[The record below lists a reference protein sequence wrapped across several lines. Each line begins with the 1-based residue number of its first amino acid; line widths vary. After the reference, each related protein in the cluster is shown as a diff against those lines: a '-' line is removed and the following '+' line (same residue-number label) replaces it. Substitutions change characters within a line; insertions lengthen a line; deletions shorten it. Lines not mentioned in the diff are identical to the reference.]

1 MSGARTDSD
10 PELTAVGPAPAVADA
25 GPGVPWRRLEIR
37 TILVRPFNEI
47 LSFIP
52 LLIGVIALGQHGGD
66 RVWWG
71 LGVIALLLGRGL
83 LHFLTTRYRITDE
96 QVEVRTGL
104 VFRQRLATRR
114 ARIRTVEAT
123 AKFGHRLFGVTSVRI
138 GTGQHDQKDRKTMRL
153 DAVTFAEADRLRREL
168 LRRDTGSGTATG
180 PAIATGVLDAV
191 EDPAPGTV
199 IARLDWGWLRYAPLT
214 LSGLFAMV
222 AVAGLVWRSLN
233 ELDIDVYRV
242 GLARDTVRWLEHANL
257 GMVILVVAVAALV
270 IIVFGSMVVYTLKF
284 SGYRLVRES
293 DDTLHVRRGLLT
305 TSAVTI
311 EEARLRGVEI
321 SEPLLLRAGKGARC
335 SAIATGL
342 QHKNESHLLLPPGP
356 VAEAHRVAARV
367 LRTTDAGSPT
377 RAELVRHSTMA
388 LRRRLV
394 RAVVPALVLVLGLWL
409 AHVWG
414 GWPNWLWEVACAL
427 PVLVVPVGINR
438 FRNLGHALT
447 PTYLVSRLGSL
458 NRRTVA
464 IQRDGI
470 IGWKIHKSLF
480 QRRVGLVT
488 LSATIAAGRG
498 AYAVLDITE
507 SDGLALA
514 DEAVPGLLAPFLVT
528 DAQ

>member
-1 MSGARTDSD
+1 MS
-10 PELTAVGPAPAVADA
+10 ELTRVGSMPVAADA
-25 GPGVPWRRLEIR
+25 VVAAPWRRLEIR

-47 LSFIP
+47 LSFVP
-52 LLIGVIALGQHGGD
+52 LLIGVLALGQHHGKQI
-66 RVWWG
+66 WWG
-71 LGVIALLLGRGL
+71 IGVIALLLGRGL
-83 LHFLTTRYRITDE
+83 LHWLTTRYRITDE
-96 QVEVRTGL
+96 QVELRTGL

-114 ARIRTVEAT
+114 SRIRTVEAT
-123 AKFGHRLFGVTSVRI
+123 AKFGHRLFGVTAVRI

-153 DAVTFAEADRLRREL
+153 DAVTNAEADRLRREL
-168 LRRDTGSGTATG
+168 LRRATA
-180 PAIATGVLDAV
+180 PAAD
-191 EDPAPGTV
+191 DPVVTRQPVPGTV

-242 GLARDTVRWLEHANL
+242 GLARDTVRWLEHSNI
-257 GMVILVVAVAALV
+257 GMVIVVVILAALV
-270 IIVFGSMVVYTLKF
+270 VIVFGSMVVYALKF
-284 SGYRLVRES
+284 SGYQLIRES
-293 DDTLHVRRGLLT
+293 DDTLHMRRGLLT

-321 SEPLLLRAGKGARC
+321 GEPLLLRAGRGARC
-335 SAIATGL
+335 TAVATGL
-342 QHKNESHLLLPPGP
+342 QHKSESHLLMPPGP
-356 VAEAHRVAARV
+356 VAEAHRVAAQV
-367 LRTTDAGSPT
+367 LRTTEAGSPT
-377 RAELVRHSTMA
+377 RAPLVRHSTTA

-394 RAVVPALVLVLGLWL
+394 RAVVPSLLLVALLWL

-414 GWPNWLWEVACAL
+414 GWPDWLWQVACAL
-427 PVLVVPVGINR
+427 PVLAVPLGINR
-438 FRNLGHALT
+438 YRNLGHALT
-447 PTYLVSRLGSL
+447 PRYLVSRLGSL

-470 IGWKIHKSLF
+470 IGWKIRKSFF

-488 LSATIAAGRG
+488 VSATIAAGRG
-498 AYAVLDITE
+498 AYAVLDVTE

-514 DEAVPGLLAPFLVT
+514 DHTVPGLLAPFVVT